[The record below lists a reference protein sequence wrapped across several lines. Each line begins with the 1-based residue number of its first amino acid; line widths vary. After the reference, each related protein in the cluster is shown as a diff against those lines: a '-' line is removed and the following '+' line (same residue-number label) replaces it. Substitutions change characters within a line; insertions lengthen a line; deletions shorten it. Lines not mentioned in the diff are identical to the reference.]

1 MLTRRGACRHA
12 HAMAPQFGLY
22 EQWKAQFADDAGF
35 MPFHYKIAG
44 GFFSGATGAVIG

>member
-1 MLTRRGACRHA
+1 
-12 HAMAPQFGLY
+12 MAPQFGLY